1 MYKTCFE
8 WYIPKN
14 KNSYVSIAKYGI
26 TFSNSAIDMMGNPEY
41 IMIGYDGK
49 NKIVAIKTCSKDER
63 KGMRLNKLGKNIN
76 IRLANRG
83 LMRYLIREGVKIE
96 NKAKKYNIKYDKEQ
110 KIFYLNLKERR

>member
-1 MYKTCFE
+1 MYKCFE

-14 KNSYVSIAKYGI
+14 KNNYISIAKYGL

-41 IMIGYDGK
+41 VMIGYDK
-49 NKIVAIKTCSKDER
+49 NNNVLAIKTCSKDER

-83 LMRYLIREGVKIE
+83 LISYLIREGVDIE
-96 NKAKKYNIKYDKEQ
+96 NKAKKYNVRYDKE
-110 KIFYLNLKERR
+110 KGIYYLDLGRR